1 MWHMGLDKAKAVP
14 AEVKKPP
21 VSDMFFKQL
30 VPSSV
35 RTCTDSLSLRL
46 IFSIPD
52 RAVGLQAATLLI
64 AQAFS
69 DDVEEVVLLIPQ
81 IEVVHTSPTPQSH
94 SSFKKLPTRL
104 WTKKISESS

>member
-1 MWHMGLDKAKAVP
+1 
-14 AEVKKPP
+14 
-21 VSDMFFKQL
+21 MFFKQL

-35 RTCTDSLSLRL
+35 RTRTDSLSLRL

-81 IEVVHTSPTPQSH
+81 TEVVHTTSPTPQSH

-104 WTKKISESS
+104 WTKKNLRIQLTAT